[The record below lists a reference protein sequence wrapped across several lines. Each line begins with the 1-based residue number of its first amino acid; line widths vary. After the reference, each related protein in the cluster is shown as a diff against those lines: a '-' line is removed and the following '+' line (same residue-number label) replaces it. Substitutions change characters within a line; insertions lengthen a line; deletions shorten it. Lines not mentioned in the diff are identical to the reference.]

1 MAGLGQNIGTNFAMR
16 ARMNG
21 NAVYDGQAVNI
32 WYFDYDA
39 SNMGFMNDRH
49 LPSAHIEPI
58 EGELTRIE
66 FVNQS
71 SMPHTI
77 HLHGLDVDQ
86 ANDGVPQTSAVVP
99 PLGSFTYEFV
109 APHAGTYHYHCHVD
123 TIVHYHRG
131 MGGAIVVR
139 PPDGAT
145 DRAWDGGPTFDEE
158 VLWHLQ
164 TFDMAWKNELAS
176 SAQTARH
183 RPGVFLLNGL
193 QTADATADP
202 FTRVDLAVGQT
213 AYIRLLNHAYQWA
226 RVSLGGLPFQVVAT
240 DGRPMLQVPTVESW
254 ELGPGERYDLLL
266 DTTTPAAVTAAID
279 YLDDYSGQL
288 LGSVGTEIVVS

>member
-21 NAVYDGQAVNI
+21 NAVYDGQPVGI
-32 WYFDYDA
+32 WFFDYD
-39 SNMGFMNDRH
+39 SSDIGFMNDRY

-58 EGELTRIE
+58 EGELTQIE
-66 FVNQS
+66 FLNLS
-71 SMPHTI
+71 PMPHTI
-77 HLHGLDVDQ
+77 HLHGLDVNQ
-86 ANDGVPQTSAVVP
+86 ANDGVPQTSAVVLP
-99 PLGSFTYEFV
+99 NDSFTYEFV

-123 TIVHYHRG
+123 TVVHYHRG

-145 DRAWDGGPTFDEE
+145 NRAWDGGPVFDEE
-158 VLWHLQ
+158 VLWHLH
-164 TFDMAWKNELAS
+164 TYDMAWKNVIGS
-176 SAQTARH
+176 GAQTARH

-202 FTRVDLAVGQT
+202 FTRLDLTVGQT

-226 RVSLGGLPFQVVAT
+226 RVSLGGLLFQVVAS
-240 DGRPMLQVPTVESW
+240 DGRPMLQVPTTDSW

-266 DTTTPAAVTAAID
+266 ENPGPTTVAATVE
-279 YLDDYSGQL
+279 YLDDYTGNVI
-288 LGSVGTEIVVS
+288 GSVETQIAVS

>member
-1 MAGLGQNIGTNFAMR
+1 MAGLGQNIGTTFAMR

-21 NAVYDGQAVNI
+21 SAVFGGQPVSI
-32 WYFDYDA
+32 WFFDYA
-39 SNMGFMNDRH
+39 SSNIGFMNDRY

-58 EGELTRIE
+58 EGAITRIE

-71 SMPHTI
+71 PMPHTI
-77 HLHGLDVDQ
+77 HLHGLDVNQ

-99 PLGSFTYEFV
+99 ALGSFTYEFV

-123 TIVHYHRG
+123 TVVHYHNG
-131 MGGAIVVR
+131 MGGAVVVR

-145 DRAWDGGPTFDEE
+145 DRAWDGGPTFDDE

-164 TFDMAWKNELAS
+164 TFDMAWKNLIAS
-176 SAQTARH
+176 SPLTARH
-183 RPGVFLLNGL
+183 RPGIFLLNGRE
-193 QTADATADP
+193 TADATADP
-202 FTRVDLAVGQT
+202 FTRLDLAVGQT
-213 AYIRLLNHAYQWA
+213 AYIRLLNHSYQWA

-240 DGRPMLQVPTVESW
+240 DGRPMLQVPTTDSW

-266 DTTTPAAVTAAID
+266 DTTAPTTVAATVD
-279 YLDDYSGQL
+279 YLDDYTGNV
-288 LGSVGTEIVVS
+288 LGSVATEINVT